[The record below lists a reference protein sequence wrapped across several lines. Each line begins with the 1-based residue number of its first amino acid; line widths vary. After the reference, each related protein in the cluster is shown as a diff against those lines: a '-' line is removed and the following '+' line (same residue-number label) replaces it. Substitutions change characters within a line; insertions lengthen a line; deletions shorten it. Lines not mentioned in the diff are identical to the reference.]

1 MGGFLSVCITE
12 NQFVAAIATVFV
24 NFGSLKLILP
34 EYCSTKKKLSLTI
47 SQNSQENI
55 CQSLCFNKVAGLSLQ
70 LY

>member
-34 EYCSTKKKLSLTI
+34 EAATRGVLQKKFVLNNFAKFTGKHLS
-47 SQNSQENI
+47 E
-55 CQSLCFNKVAGLSLQ
+55 SLF
-70 LY
+70 